1 MILRSDPLADAAV
14 ILGLWMVGVTLI
26 PTKLTIYGVQ
36 TVLLG
41 ALAAIMGVR
50 HHEAALLWAGFA
62 IIAFK
67 GLAVPLYLSYVGR
80 RIDCRRDD
88 GLLIGPPLLLF
99 LTVGALAALV
109 LFHPLDD
116 VFTPSNLP
124 AAAIILIGMVLM
136 ISRRLAL
143 SQIVGFLVIENGMF
157 LFTISQPK
165 AMPLVVELGV
175 LMDALAATMLAGLLV
190 FRIRDSFEHIDV
202 SEMKHLKG

>member
-14 ILGLWMVGVTLI
+14 ILGLWMVGVTLV

-41 ALAAIMGVR
+41 ALAVVMGVH
-50 HHEAALLWAGFA
+50 HHETALILAGIA
-62 IIAFK
+62 IIGFK
-67 GLAVPLYLSYVGR
+67 GLFVPLYLSGVGR
-80 RIDCRRDD
+80 KIGCRRDE

-99 LTVGALAALV
+99 LTVAALAALI
-109 LFHPLDD
+109 LFHPLGD
-116 VFTPSNLP
+116 VLTPSNLP
-124 AAAIILIGMVLM
+124 AVAIILIGMVLM

-202 SEMKHLKG
+202 SELRHLKG